1 MKRYI
6 AESQG
11 DARRFWNVVDSR
23 NSTYVKRLTNRET
36 AQALARELN
45 HGHKIHKGKLIDAWG
60 TMISAKSSIQT
71 KWWTLCNIY
80 GEFRETWK
88 YVTCKTCL
96 KMRFTGIEE

>member
-1 MKRYI
+1 MRYR

-11 DARRFWNVVDSR
+11 DSRRLWNVLDAR
-23 NSTYVKRLTNRET
+23 TSTYMKRLLTREE
-36 AQALARELN
+36 ALALARELN

-60 TMISAKSSIQT
+60 RDIQAKSSVQT

-88 YVTCKTCL
+88 YVTCKNCL
-96 KMRFTGIEE
+96 KRRS